1 MRRPAKLAALGL
13 VGAVALSAATVGRDY
28 ARAASLVVEAAGID
42 GWPGTVAGW
51 QADAVRTEPL
61 SVPSRHGPLAARVYT
76 PQGTRRRTVLMF
88 PGVHAGGIDEPRLVG
103 FAEDLAAYGHTI
115 VTIELPD
122 LKRYTI
128 AARASDMI
136 EDAVRWASDRADL
149 APDGRVGLVGISFAG
164 GLAVVAA
171 GRPAVRDRVAFAL
184 SFGGHSNLPRT
195 LRYLCTGRQPDG
207 TIRKP
212 HDYGVVIILLGAADR
227 LVPADQVEPLRRG
240 ILTFLEASHVDL
252 VDKVRAK
259 VIFQRARDV
268 AATLPE
274 PARTLLNLVN
284 DRNVAVLGPRLLP
297 HVETIS
303 DDPALSPDRAAPPA
317 APVFLLHGADDNVIP
332 AVESILLAEHLRPD
346 TQVEVL
352 LTPLIT
358 HAEVDRPTDIVEI
371 WKLVS
376 FWADVLT
383 E

>member
-1 MRRPAKLAALGL
+1 
-13 VGAVALSAATVGRDY
+13 
-28 ARAASLVVEAAGID
+28 
-42 GWPGTVAGW
+42 
-51 QADAVRTEPL
+51 
-61 SVPSRHGPLAARVYT
+61 
-76 PQGTRRRTVLMF
+76 
-88 PGVHAGGIDEPRLVG
+88 
-103 FAEDLAAYGHTI
+103 
-115 VTIELPD
+115 
-122 LKRYTI
+122 
-128 AARASDMI
+128 
-136 EDAVRWASDRADL
+136 
-149 APDGRVGLVGISFAG
+149 
-164 GLAVVAA
+164 
-171 GRPAVRDRVAFAL
+171 VRDRVAFAL